1 MNTYNVNNLL
11 TEINE
16 LSHLQSKLFDDLSIP
31 QGYYINKKYYENMN
45 NNSIKPINDIF
56 SDNYKLNI
64 NLNDYNNSTNND
76 YIDDD
81 KINNSTN
88 NDYIDDDKINNS
100 TNNDYIDDD
109 KINNLIYLLNINK
122 IKEINNKNDKI
133 EIKTKLLREKK
144 RCKKTCKKKPI
155 IINKRK
161 IITRRR
167 K

>member
-88 NDYIDDDKINNS
+88 NDYIDDDKINN
-100 TNNDYIDDD
+100 
-109 KINNLIYLLNINK
+109 LIYLLNINK

-144 RCKKTCKKKPI
+144 RSKKTCKKKPI